1 MGYQITYDRGY
12 VCKRKIRISTKRIK
26 WYAVGAIFVILVLI
40 FALPTGRLWLRD
52 LLLPGI
58 EAVTVAAL
66 EDLVHNIQQG
76 TPISDAMTQ
85 FCQQIIY
92 GS

>member
-1 MGYQITYDRGY
+1 MGYQIKYDRGIIR
-12 VCKRKIRISTKRIK
+12 KRAIGISKKSFKI
-26 WYAVGAIFVILVLI
+26 YAICTIFVVLVLTI
-40 FALPTGRLWLRD
+40 AFPDGRIWLRD
-52 LLLPGI
+52 LLLPGN

-66 EDLVHNIQQG
+66 EDLVHNIRQG
-76 TPISDAMTQ
+76 TPIADAMSG